1 MTALPSR
8 KDRSDFPKRQKLK
21 IGELFNNGCNSL
33 APQTEA
39 DSLHFKLLNYAC
51 VQ

>member
-21 IGELFNNGCNSL
+21 IGELFDNGYNSL
-33 APQTEA
+33 ASPTETE
-39 DSLHFKLLNYAC
+39 SLHFKLLNYAC